1 VIQANRQALQTE
13 LPGKILRNPEPGETF
28 FDEDF
33 PNPGQLKQIIRDIQ
47 RADQR
52 ERQIVNDMREL
63 PEAKREVRFAPVRSE
78 FN

>member
-1 VIQANRQALQTE
+1 MF
-13 LPGKILRNPEPGETF
+13 GE
-28 FDEDF
+28 DL
-33 PNPGQLKQIIRDIQ
+33 PNPGQLKQIIRDVQ